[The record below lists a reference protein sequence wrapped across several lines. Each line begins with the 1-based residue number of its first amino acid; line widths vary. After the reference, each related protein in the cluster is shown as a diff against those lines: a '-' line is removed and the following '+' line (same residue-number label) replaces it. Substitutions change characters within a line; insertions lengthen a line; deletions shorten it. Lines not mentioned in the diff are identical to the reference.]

1 MALIYRQ
8 MTTLAKRFSL
18 PLDDDLALAVRI
30 ESGLPASTITELRKV
45 FLFPSIS
52 SVAALIGMS
61 AKTAERR
68 VAQHSVLARDES
80 ERMVRLIRIHNW
92 AVDVFESEE
101 NARQWLLKPLSIFNG
116 KSPMD
121 MIVTEPGA
129 RAVEQALGR
138 LEHGVFG

>member
-1 MALIYRQ
+1 
-8 MTTLAKRFSL
+8 MTTLAQRLSL
-18 PLDDDLALAVRI
+18 PLGDDFALAQRI
-30 ESGLPASTITELRKV
+30 ESGLPASAITEMRKV
-45 FLFPSIS
+45 FLFSSIS

-68 VAQHSVLARDES
+68 VAQRAKLAPDES
-80 ERMVRLIRIHNW
+80 ERIVRLVRIHNQ
-92 AVDVFESEE
+92 AVEVFESDE

-116 KSPMD
+116 KTPMD

-138 LEHGVFG
+138 IEHGVFG